1 MTPHMGTETRTQLLR
16 EAAVRNIGQWSRLIQ
31 PCRVKD
37 EGAQRCKLLLDGDN
51 NLDLSG
57 LEGTIRISTG

>member
-1 MTPHMGTETRTQLLR
+1 MG
-16 EAAVRNIGQWSRLIQ
+16 GSLIQ

-51 NLDLSG
+51 NFHLWE

>member
-1 MTPHMGTETRTQLLR
+1 MG
-16 EAAVRNIGQWSRLIQ
+16 GSLIQ

-37 EGAQRCKLLLDGDN
+37 EGAQRCKLLLDGN
-51 NLDLSG
+51 NNFDLSE